1 MLNWQNVLAFNMIQY
16 DTQKPRLIKIIVLL
30 VVESDVGD
38 LKDKNE
44 QNILDREFLEKK
56 EKR

>member
-1 MLNWQNVLAFNMIQY
+1 MIQY

-30 VVESDVGD
+30 IVESDVGD
-38 LKDKNE
+38 HKDKNE

>member
-1 MLNWQNVLAFNMIQY
+1 MIQY
-16 DTQKPRLIKIIVLL
+16 DTQKPRLIKLIVLL